1 MFLLSLCR
9 MNTQDPYPD
18 FFLYRRLVLAK
29 LFIDAHYGEK
39 INIDNIADEAYCS
52 KFHFI
57 RLFKKTYGNTPHQ
70 YLIQVRIDRAK
81 QLLKKDLPVSDAC
94 FGVGFESISSFKAL
108 FKKVVGLTPTA
119 YRDQHRALT
128 EAILKQPTR
137 YIPGCFVEKSGL
149 VKE

>member
-1 MFLLSLCR
+1 MAEGE
-9 MNTQDPYPD
+9 PYPD
-18 FFLYRRLVLAK
+18 FFLYRRLVHAK
-29 LFIDAHYGEK
+29 LFIDSHFAEK
-39 INIDNIADEAYCS
+39 INVDNIADEAYCS

-57 RLFKKTYGNTPHQ
+57 RLFKKIYGNTPHQ

-81 QLLKKDLPVSDAC
+81 QLLKKDMSVADAC

-108 FKKVVGLTPTA
+108 FKKMAGITPTA
-119 YRDQHRALT
+119 YRDQHRALAA
-128 EAILKQPTR
+128 AILRQPIR

>member
-1 MFLLSLCR
+1 MAER
-9 MNTQDPYPD
+9 EPYPD
-18 FFLYRRLVLAK
+18 FFLYRRLVHAK
-29 LFIDAHYGEK
+29 LFIDSHYAEK
-39 INIDNIADEAYCS
+39 INVDNIADEAYCS

-57 RLFKKTYGNTPHQ
+57 RLFKKIYCNTPHQ

-81 QLLKKDLPVSDAC
+81 QLLKKDMSVSDAC

-108 FKKVVGLTPTA
+108 FKKVAGITPTA

-128 EAILKQPTR
+128 AAILRQPTR